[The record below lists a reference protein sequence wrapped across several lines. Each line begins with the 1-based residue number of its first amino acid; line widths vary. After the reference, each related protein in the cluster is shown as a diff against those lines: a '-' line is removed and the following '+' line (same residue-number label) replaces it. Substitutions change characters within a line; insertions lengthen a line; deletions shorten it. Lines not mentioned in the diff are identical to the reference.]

1 MARACFISFDP
12 NIYYNQQAESID
24 LNQYV
29 DTNYL
34 SAFISLKKELEQ
46 DEKETKQNKPAATT
60 SNDPDKEAIEKI
72 KSILNPNAK
81 IKMQKPPAYIPQALE
96 NIMDELKLFINK
108 AGIELTEIIN
118 IHYGKKMRFKLGAR
132 QAEINLFYGKKGF
145 SVVISPRSGT
155 NEELNK
161 LTSDLILTFLYELK

>member
-1 MARACFISFDP
+1 
-12 NIYYNQQAESID
+12 
-24 LNQYV
+24 
-29 DTNYL
+29 
-34 SAFISLKKELEQ
+34 LKKELEQ
-46 DEKETKQNKPAATT
+46 NTKETKQDNAVPSAN
-60 SNDPDKEAIEKI
+60 NDPDSETIEKI
-72 KSILNPNAK
+72 KAILNPNAK

-96 NIMDELKLFINK
+96 NIMDDLKLFIDK

-118 IHYGKKMRFKLGAR
+118 IQYGKKMRFKLGAR